1 MALTNSMDWDKLRIF
16 HAVAQAGSFTHAAN
30 SLNLSQSA
38 ISRQVSSLEHDLGVP
53 LFHRH
58 ARGLVMTEQGE
69 TLFQTAHDVL
79 LKLDAVKAQLTD
91 STERPE
97 GKLRVTTTVGLGTGW
112 LTSRVHEFLELY
124 PDVQLELIL
133 ENEELD
139 LATRQADC
147 AIRFRQ
153 PHQSDLIQRRL
164 FTVHFH
170 IYASPTYVE
179 QHGQPASIDDLDRHR
194 ILTFGEN
201 LPPYLAEMN
210 WLESAG
216 RPPGQPRVPVFSVNN
231 LIALRKVCESGAGI
245 AVLPDYIVEE
255 RHQLVQLIQDAEVP
269 TFDTYFCY
277 PEAMRASARLKAF
290 RDFLISKARLWQY

>member
-1 MALTNSMDWDKLRIF
+1 MDWDKLRIF

-30 SLNLSQSA
+30 TLNLSQSA
-38 ISRQVSSLEHDLGVP
+38 ISRQVSSLELDLGVP

-112 LTSRVHEFLELY
+112 LPSRLHEFLELY

-164 FTVHFH
+164 FTVHFN
-170 IYASPTYVE
+170 IYASPAYVE
-179 QHGQPASIDDLDRHR
+179 QHGQPTRIEDLDNHR

-201 LPPYLAEMN
+201 LPPYLSEMN

-216 RPPGQPRVPVFSVNN
+216 RPASQPRVPVFSVNN
-231 LIALRKVCESGAGI
+231 LMALRKVVESGAGI
-245 AVLPDYIVEE
+245 AVLPAYIVEE
-255 RHQLVQLIQDAEVP
+255 RHQLVKLIQHVEVP
-269 TFDTYFCY
+269 SFDTYFCY
-277 PEAMRASARLKAF
+277 PEAMRSSARLKVF
-290 RDFLISKARLWQY
+290 RDFLIAKARLWQY

>member
-1 MALTNSMDWDKLRIF
+1 MDWDKLRIF
-16 HAVAQAGSFTHAAN
+16 HAVAEAGSFTHAAN

-38 ISRQVSSLEHDLGVP
+38 ISRQVSALEQDLGVA

-69 TLFQTAHDVL
+69 TLYNTAHDVL

-97 GKLRVTTTVGLGTGW
+97 GKLRVTTTVGLGTAW
-112 LTSRVHEFLELY
+112 LTPRIHEFIELY

-147 AIRFRQ
+147 AVRFRQ
-153 PHQSDLIQRRL
+153 PQQSDLIQRRL

-170 IYASPTYVE
+170 IYASPAYIE
-179 QHGQPASIDDLDRHR
+179 QHGQPAGIEDLDRHR

-201 LPPYLAEMN
+201 LPAYLTDMN
-210 WLESAG
+210 WLERAG
-216 RPPGQPRVPVFSVNN
+216 RPAGQPRVPVFSVNN
-231 LIALRKVCESGAGI
+231 LMALRKVVESGAGI
-245 AVLPDYIVEE
+245 AVLPDYIVEDT
-255 RHQLVQLIQDAEVP
+255 RGLVQLIQHAEVP
-269 TFDTYFCY
+269 SFDTYFCY
-277 PEAMRASARLKAF
+277 PEAMRASARLRVF

>member
-1 MALTNSMDWDKLRIF
+1 MDWDKLRIF
-16 HAVAQAGSFTHAAN
+16 HAVAEAGSFTHAAN

-38 ISRQVSSLEHDLGVP
+38 ISRQVSALEQDLGVP

-69 TLFQTAHDVL
+69 TLYNTAHDVL

-97 GKLRVTTTVGLGTGW
+97 GKLRVTTTVGLGTAW
-112 LTSRVHEFLELY
+112 LTPRIHEFIELY

-147 AIRFRQ
+147 AVRFRQ
-153 PHQSDLIQRRL
+153 PQQSDLIQRRL

-170 IYASPTYVE
+170 IYASPAYVE
-179 QHGQPASIDDLDRHR
+179 QHGQPAGIEDLDRHR

-201 LPPYLAEMN
+201 LPSYLSDMN
-210 WLESAG
+210 WLERAG

-231 LIALRKVCESGAGI
+231 LTALRKVVESGAGI
-245 AVLPDYIVEE
+245 AVLPDYIVEDT
-255 RHQLVQLIQDAEVP
+255 RGLVQLIQHAEVP
-269 TFDTYFCY
+269 SFDTYFCY
-277 PEAMRASARLKAF
+277 PEAMRASARLRVF